1 MMDKRNTTIL
11 VVEDDPATRFT
22 LRSLLQKQGY
32 EVVDAAHGQAGV
44 EAFASHHPHLV
55 LLDVMMPV
63 MDGFEAC
70 RRIREKD
77 PAGLVPV
84 LMLTAADDM
93 SSIDHAFE
101 AGASDFITKPINWP
115 LLTQRVRYALRG
127 REMILELRRNRVREA
142 HAQRIA
148 RLGFWEWR
156 VTDDQWRW
164 SDEAAHLLGLP
175 QERLN
180 SPRILLPAIPE
191 PDRKRLLDSL
201 DRVRVKP
208 DALEVEFRLTRP
220 DGASSTLV
228 MMGESSPAD
237 EGEPLLIGLIQDI
250 SHLRQAEAR
259 AEYLALHDPLTD
271 LPNRGLFL
279 RQGETRLLH
288 SGGGARLILL
298 FDIARFKLINDSL
311 GHAVGDELLRRI
323 ADKLRQHFDGDT
335 LIARMGADEF
345 AILLNQAP
353 ESIGQARE
361 LSDRLIALFSE
372 PFRLAGQDIFISL
385 AVGAALY
392 PQSGQTIE
400 ELLNHAN
407 IARLRAKQRGG
418 GSVAFYCQEDIHR
431 AENRLQL
438 ETELRQALDLNQF
451 ELFYQ
456 PQLDLRSQRIIGAE
470 ALLRWRHPERGLVPP
485 GMFVPLME
493 EIGLIVPIGEW
504 ILREAARQVRV
515 WEQAGLKLRIGVNIS
530 PRQFLEESFLRRV
543 TAIIRE
549 TGVNPAQLDLEIT
562 ESMAM
567 HKPEATIALL
577 HDLRALGLKIALDDF
592 GVGYSSLEYLLRF
605 PIQMLKVDRAFVKDI
620 TRNQSDRAIVRAVVA
635 IAQSMGLTTVA
646 EGVEEL
652 RQMDFL
658 DALGIQEVQGYFV
671 GKPMPMSEFE
681 ALARGGWICSV

>member
-1 MMDKRNTTIL
+1 M
-11 VVEDDPATRFT
+11 
-22 LRSLLQKQGY
+22 
-32 EVVDAAHGQAGV
+32 
-44 EAFASHHPHLV
+44 
-55 LLDVMMPV
+55 
-63 MDGFEAC
+63 
-70 RRIREKD
+70 
-77 PAGLVPV
+77 
-84 LMLTAADDM
+84 
-93 SSIDHAFE
+93 
-101 AGASDFITKPINWP
+101 
-115 LLTQRVRYALRG
+115 
-127 REMILELRRNRVREA
+127 
-142 HAQRIA
+142 
-148 RLGFWEWR
+148 
-156 VTDDQWRW
+156 
-164 SDEAAHLLGLP
+164 
-175 QERLN
+175 
-180 SPRILLPAIPE
+180 
-191 PDRKRLLDSL
+191 
-201 DRVRVKP
+201 
-208 DALEVEFRLTRP
+208 
-220 DGASSTLV
+220 
-228 MMGESSPAD
+228 
-237 EGEPLLIGLIQDI
+237 
-250 SHLRQAEAR
+250 
-259 AEYLALHDPLTD
+259 
-271 LPNRGLFL
+271 
-279 RQGETRLLH
+279 
-288 SGGGARLILL
+288 
-298 FDIARFKLINDSL
+298 
-311 GHAVGDELLRRI
+311 
-323 ADKLRQHFDGDT
+323 
-335 LIARMGADEF
+335 
-345 AILLNQAP
+345 
-353 ESIGQARE
+353 
-361 LSDRLIALFSE
+361 
-372 PFRLAGQDIFISL
+372 
-385 AVGAALY
+385 
-392 PQSGQTIE
+392 
-400 ELLNHAN
+400 
-407 IARLRAKQRGG
+407 
-418 GSVAFYCQEDIHR
+418 
-431 AENRLQL
+431 QL

>member
-1 MMDKRNTTIL
+1 MSTPQAVTIL

-22 LRSLLQKQGY
+22 LRSLLHKQGY
-32 EVVDAAHGQAGV
+32 QVIDAANGQAGV
-44 EAFASHHPHLV
+44 EAFATHAPQLV

-63 MDGFEAC
+63 MDGFAAC
-70 RRIREKD
+70 RAMREKD

-93 SSIDHAFE
+93 GSIDQAFE

-127 REMILELRRNRVREA
+127 REMVLELRRDRVREA
-142 HAQRIA
+142 QAQRIA
-148 RLGFWEWR
+148 RLGFWEWNTR
-156 VTDDQWRW
+156 DDAW
-164 SDEAAHLLGLP
+164 SWSAEAAHLLDMP
-175 QERLN
+175 PRLLS
-180 SPRILLPAIPE
+180 SPKAFLPAICE
-191 PDRKRLLDSL
+191 PDRKRLLD
-201 DRVRVKP
+201 
-208 DALEVEFRLTRP
+208 ALERAALKQDGIEVEFRLTRK
-220 DGASSTLV
+220 DGSQGTLL
-228 MMGESSPAD
+228 MMGEASPEAD
-237 EGEPLLIGLIQDI
+237 APSLLIGLIQDI

-288 SGGGARLILL
+288 SGGAPRMVLL

-311 GHAVGDELLRRI
+311 GHTVGDELLRGI
-323 ADKLRQHFDGDT
+323 ATRLREHFESSA

-345 AILLNQAP
+345 ALLLDQAP
-353 ESIGQARE
+353 GDLDEARA
-361 LSDRLIALFSE
+361 LSNRLVDLFTE
-372 PFRLAGQDIFISL
+372 PFHLAGQDIFVSP
-385 AVGAALY
+385 AVGAAVY
-392 PQSGQTIE
+392 PQSGGTIE
-400 ELLNHAN
+400 ELFNHAN

-418 GSVAFYCQEDIHR
+418 GSVAFYCQEDTHR

-438 ETELRQALDLNQF
+438 ENELRQALDLGQF

-456 PQLDLRSQRIIGAE
+456 AQLELRSQRIIGAE

-485 GMFVPLME
+485 GMFIPLME

-504 ILREAARQVRV
+504 ILREAARQVHA
-515 WEQAGLKLRIGVNIS
+515 WEQAGLTLRVGVNIS
-530 PRQFLEESFLRRV
+530 PRQFLDEHFLQRV
-543 TAIIRE
+543 TTILRD

-577 HDLRALGLKIALDDF
+577 HQLRALGLKIALDDF

-605 PIQMLKVDRAFVKDI
+605 PIHMLKVDRAFVKNV
-620 TRNQSDRAIVRAVVA
+620 THNQSDRAIVRAVVA
-635 IAQSMGLTTVA
+635 IAQSMGLITVA

-658 DALGIQEVQGYFV
+658 DALGIQEIQGYYI
-671 GKPMPMSEFE
+671 GMPMPAAEFE
-681 ALARGGWICSV
+681 ALARGGWSGE

>member
-353 ESIGQARE
+353 ESIGQA
-361 LSDRLIALFSE
+361 
-372 PFRLAGQDIFISL
+372 
-385 AVGAALY
+385 
-392 PQSGQTIE
+392 
-400 ELLNHAN
+400 
-407 IARLRAKQRGG
+407 
-418 GSVAFYCQEDIHR
+418 
-431 AENRLQL
+431 
-438 ETELRQALDLNQF
+438 
-451 ELFYQ
+451 
-456 PQLDLRSQRIIGAE
+456 
-470 ALLRWRHPERGLVPP
+470 
-485 GMFVPLME
+485 
-493 EIGLIVPIGEW
+493 
-504 ILREAARQVRV
+504 
-515 WEQAGLKLRIGVNIS
+515 
-530 PRQFLEESFLRRV
+530 
-543 TAIIRE
+543 
-549 TGVNPAQLDLEIT
+549 
-562 ESMAM
+562 
-567 HKPEATIALL
+567 
-577 HDLRALGLKIALDDF
+577 
-592 GVGYSSLEYLLRF
+592 
-605 PIQMLKVDRAFVKDI
+605 
-620 TRNQSDRAIVRAVVA
+620 
-635 IAQSMGLTTVA
+635 
-646 EGVEEL
+646 
-652 RQMDFL
+652 
-658 DALGIQEVQGYFV
+658 
-671 GKPMPMSEFE
+671 
-681 ALARGGWICSV
+681 

>member
-1 MMDKRNTTIL
+1 MTESNVTIL
-11 VVEDDPATRFT
+11 VVEDDPAARFT
-22 LRSLLQKQGY
+22 LRSLLHKQGY
-32 EVVDAAHGQAGV
+32 HVVEAAHGQAGV
-44 EAFASHHPHLV
+44 EAFREHQPHLV

-63 MDGFEAC
+63 MNGFEAC
-70 RRIREKD
+70 ALMRAED
-77 PAGLVPV
+77 PAGLTPV

-93 SSIDHAFE
+93 ASIDQAFE

-127 REMILELRRNRVREA
+127 REMLIELRRNHIREA

-148 RLGFWEWR
+148 RLGFWEWQPQ
-156 VTDDQWRW
+156 TDSW
-164 SDEAAHLLGLP
+164 SWSEEALRLLDIQKG
-175 QERLN
+175 EIA
-180 SPRILLPAIPE
+180 SPRTLLPRMPE
-191 PDRKRLLDSL
+191 PDRKR
-201 DRVRVKP
+201 VQ
-208 DALEVEFRLTRP
+208 DALNRARMKQDGIEFEFHLSRA
-220 DGASSTLV
+220 DGSQSNLLL
-228 MMGESSPAD
+228 MGEPYPEAGD
-237 EGEPLLIGLIQDI
+237 EPLLIGLIQDI

-279 RQGETRLLH
+279 RQGEARLMH
-288 SGGGARLILL
+288 SGGAPRLVLL

-311 GHAVGDELLRRI
+311 GHAVGDELLRRM
-323 ADKLRQHFDGDT
+323 AGRLRQHYPSDT

-345 AILLNQAP
+345 AIMLNQAP
-353 ESIGQARE
+353 GDLNEARKFSDE
-361 LSDRLIALFSE
+361 LLTSFTE

-385 AVGAALY
+385 TVGAALY
-392 PQSGQTIE
+392 PQSGATLE

-438 ETELRQALDLNQF
+438 EAELRQAMEQNQF

-485 GMFVPLME
+485 GVFIPLME
-493 EIGLIVPIGEW
+493 EVGLIVPVGEW
-504 ILREAARQVRV
+504 ILRQAASQVRH
-515 WEQAGLKLRIGVNIS
+515 WEKNGLTLRVGVNIS
-530 PRQFLEESFLRRV
+530 PRQFLEDNFYKRV
-543 TAIIRE
+543 TTILQE

-577 HDLRALGLKIALDDF
+577 HQLRELGLKIALDDF

-605 PIQMLKVDRAFVKDI
+605 PIHMLKVDRAFVQNI
-620 TRNQSDRAIVRAVVA
+620 THNQSDRAIVRAVVA

-652 RQMDFL
+652 RQLDFL
-658 DALGIQEVQGYFV
+658 DALGIQEIQGYYI
-671 GKPMPMSEFE
+671 GKPMPVAEFE
-681 ALARGGWICSV
+681 ALVRRGWTPDF